1 MPSTYS
7 PSLRIELIGEGEQD
21 GIWGQTTNNNLGAL
35 IEQAISG
42 ITSVDVTAGDVTL
55 TSFNGTVDQARSAV
69 LNISGTPG
77 VARNVI
83 IPNES
88 KIYIVNNAC
97 GQTVGIKTTSGSAL
111 NTLTG
116 FQSLVYCDGA
126 NNVVGSVINQPQ
138 TTFTDPTV
146 TGGTFTG
153 GTFTSGTLTTPTIN
167 NAIITGIRE
176 TITVSAIAATGTI
189 QFDTLTQAVLYYTS
203 NATANWSV
211 NFRGNSGTTLNSV
224 MSTGQSFSATFMVT
238 QGATAYIN
246 NAVTVDGVA
255 VTPKWLGGAAPTAG
269 NPTSVDIY
277 NYVIIKTASATF
289 SVFASQSQF
298 K

>member
-35 IEQAISG
+35 IEQAIAG
-42 ITSVDVTAGDVTL
+42 VTTVDVTAGNVTL
-55 TSFNGTVDQARSAV
+55 TSFNGTVDQARSAILV
-69 LNISGTPG
+69 VNGSNV
-77 VARNVI
+77 VAREVT
-83 IPNES
+83 IPNEP
-88 KIYIVNNAC
+88 KTYIVTNNTS
-97 GQTVGIKTTSGSAL
+97 QIVGIKTVSGTAFSCAADTQT
-111 NTLTG
+111 TL
-116 FQSLVYCDGA
+116 YCDGSNGVFGA
-126 NNVVGSVINQPQ
+126 SIVLNPP
-138 TTFTDPTV
+138 TYETFVNP
-146 TGGTFTG
+146 
-153 GTFTSGTLTTPTIN
+153 L
-167 NAIITGIRE
+167 ITGIRE

-203 NATANWSV
+203 NATANWGV

-255 VTPKWLGGAAPTAG
+255 VTPKWLGGAAPAAG